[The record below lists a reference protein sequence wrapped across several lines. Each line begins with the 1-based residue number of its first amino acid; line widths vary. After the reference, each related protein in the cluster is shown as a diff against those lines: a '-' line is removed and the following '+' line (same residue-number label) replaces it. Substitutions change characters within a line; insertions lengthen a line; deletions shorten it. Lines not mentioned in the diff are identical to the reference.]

1 MLQCESIDFIKSVLQ
16 IKVDISECQHY
27 ELHIDCQNFG
37 DFWIQFVVVV
47 VLVVLVFYGCW

>member
-27 ELHIDCQNFG
+27 ELRIDCQNFG